1 MLRSTQLGAGYA
13 IAPYQPEL
21 PDTIRV
27 PGSNV
32 TRAHAGNTVV
42 RAPWAVVREAE
53 PGSGWPEDLSNMMFT
68 PNGQLV
74 PATPAAYDMLQ
85 GTDPVMHPTGNFVK
99 VGGVHDAIRSLIP
112 AAGMF
117 AGGYAGYRM
126 SQQHKGWGALTG
138 AIAGGILGL
147 IFR

>member
-1 MLRSTQLGAGYA
+1 MIRSAQLGAGYA
-13 IAPYQPEL
+13 IVPYRPEL

-32 TRAHAGNTVV
+32 VEAHAGNMVE
-42 RAPWAVVREAE
+42 RSPLAVVREAE
-53 PGSGWPEDLSNMMFT
+53 PGAGWPGDLSNMMFT

-74 PATPAAYDMLQ
+74 PATSAARDMFQ
-85 GTDPVMHPTGNFVK
+85 GAGIMQPVGNAIR

-117 AGGYAGYRM
+117 VGGFAGYRM
-126 SQQHKGWGALTG
+126 SAKHQGWGAFTG
-138 AIAGGILGL
+138 AVAGGILGL